1 MTGEQGDLCAGTG
14 STGEYGANT
23 AVLSDTSKMPAADF
37 EGIGQ
42 GGEQSEG
49 IEFWFTEY

>member
-1 MTGEQGDLCAGTG
+1 MHTKDDIDKL
-14 STGEYGANT
+14 
-23 AVLSDTSKMPAADF
+23 AADF